1 MLNYDYS
8 IDFQR
13 DIKKETHMNVI
24 IKAHHVEITDALK
37 EYAEK
42 KIDKVNHFFDQ
53 IQHVTINLDI
63 EGLHS
68 NDQNQVASAVIK
80 SSGAVITA
88 KESSPDMY
96 SSIDLLMDKLV
107 VQLKKYKEKLKKH
120 KGNRPVSNVERTLST
135 NEKESNE
142 VIQRYIPKP
151 MGFEDAVIAL
161 EENELSFLVF
171 RDLKERVCVIYRTDN
186 GEYELIET

>member
-1 MLNYDYS
+1 
-8 IDFQR
+8 
-13 DIKKETHMNVI
+13 MNVI

-80 SSGAVITA
+80 SSGRSKVSFGILF
-88 KESSPDMY
+88 
-96 SSIDLLMDKLV
+96 SIV
-107 VQLKKYKEKLKKH
+107 NVKKH
-120 KGNRPVSNVERTLST
+120 WVKTALLPNPV
-135 NEKESNE
+135 
-142 VIQRYIPKP
+142 
-151 MGFEDAVIAL
+151 
-161 EENELSFLVF
+161 
-171 RDLKERVCVIYRTDN
+171 C
-186 GEYELIET
+186 EYSHLHCLF